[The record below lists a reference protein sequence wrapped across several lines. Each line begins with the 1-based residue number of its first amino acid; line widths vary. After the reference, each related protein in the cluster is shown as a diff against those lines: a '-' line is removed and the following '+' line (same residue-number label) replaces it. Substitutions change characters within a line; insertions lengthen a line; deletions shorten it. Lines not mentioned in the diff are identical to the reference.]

1 MSARLKICG
10 ALVLLATAIALPASA
25 GGRDRDW
32 RDNRGHGW
40 EQGRHHGWEHRR
52 GHGPV
57 VVYERPRPPVVVV
70 REPPPV
76 YYYDPYAYR
85 PAPVY
90 VAPPPRH
97 YYRQPSGG
105 SLNIQLGIPLD

>member
-1 MSARLKICG
+1 VI
-10 ALVLLATAIALPASA
+10 
-25 GGRDRDW
+25 
-32 RDNRGHGW
+32 
-40 EQGRHHGWEHRR
+40 
-52 GHGPV
+52 
-57 VVYERPRPPVVVV
+57 V

-105 SLNIQLGIPLD
+105 SLNIQLGIPLN